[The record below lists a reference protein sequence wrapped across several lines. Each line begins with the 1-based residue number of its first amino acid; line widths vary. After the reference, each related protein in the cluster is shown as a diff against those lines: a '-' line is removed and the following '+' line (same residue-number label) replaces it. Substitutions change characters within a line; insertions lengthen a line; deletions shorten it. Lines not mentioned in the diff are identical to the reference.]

1 MLKKQD
7 YDKLCEEIW
16 EHNRRYYV
24 LNKPTISDEKFD
36 RLLNKLEKIEKE
48 HPEWISSSSPTQ
60 RVGEEPTKG
69 FKTVR
74 HTVAM
79 LSLANTYSQEE
90 IEDFI
95 KRIERLEGRKN
106 QEFCCELKMDGTAV
120 TCVYENGQF
129 VRGVTRGDG
138 KKGDDITSNLRTVKS
153 LPLQL
158 YGKDVPK
165 KLEVRG
171 EVYMSHDVFQK
182 LNEEKE
188 ERGEEPWA
196 NPRNAAAGSLKL
208 LDPKEV
214 SERLLSVVFYAIA
227 DVDGLP
233 VKTQTE
239 AHKFLAK
246 HGLPTLAEVKECRNI
261 DEIWKFADKVLKLRP
276 SLPYD
281 IDGIVIKVNSLSAQR
296 RMGKTGKNPRWAVAY
311 KFAAEQAETI
321 INDITVQVGRTGVLT
336 PVAELEPVFLAGS
349 TISRATLHNQDE
361 IKRKDIRIGD
371 TVIIEKGGD
380 VIPKVSS
387 VVKDKRPKNSKPW
400 HMPKKCPV
408 CETEV
413 KTVPG
418 EVAVRCPN
426 KKTCPAQ
433 GLRRLI
439 YFAGKQAMD
448 IEHLGE
454 KVVEMLVKK
463 GFVKRPS
470 DFYRLTDEDLYQL
483 EGFKEKSVENL
494 LGSLEESKKVSL
506 PRFIMAL
513 GIKYVGSETAELLAA
528 KAGTIDKV
536 MELSYDDLISIE
548 GIGDKVASSIEE
560 YFEHPSN
567 IEELERLLEL
577 GVKPQKV
584 KVKTFKDHPFSGK
597 SFVLTG
603 ALENY
608 TRQSASA
615 LIKERGGKVSSAVSS
630 KTDYVLV
637 GEDPGSKY
645 DKAKKLGVAILDES
659 QFEKLL

>member
-1 MLKKQD
+1 
-7 YDKLCEEIW
+7 
-16 EHNRRYYV
+16 
-24 LNKPTISDEKFD
+24 
-36 RLLNKLEKIEKE
+36 
-48 HPEWISSSSPTQ
+48 
-60 RVGEEPTKG
+60 
-69 FKTVR
+69 
-74 HTVAM
+74 
-79 LSLANTYSQEE
+79 
-90 IEDFI
+90 
-95 KRIERLEGRKN
+95 
-106 QEFCCELKMDGTAV
+106 MDGTAV
-120 TCVYENGQF
+120 TCIYENGQF
-129 VRGVTRGDG
+129 IRGVTRGDG
-138 KKGDDITSNLRTVKS
+138 KKGDDITLNLRTVKS

-171 EVYMSHDVFQK
+171 EVYMSHDVFQT

-188 ERGEEPWA
+188 EKGEEPWA

-214 SERLLSVVFYAIA
+214 SERHLSVVFYAIA
-227 DVDGLP
+227 DIDGLP
-233 VKTQTE
+233 VKTQAE
-239 AHKFLAK
+239 AHRFLAK
-246 HGLPTLAEVKECRNI
+246 HGLPTLAEVKECRDI
-261 DEIWKFADKVLKLRP
+261 DEIWRFADKVLKLRP
-276 SLPYD
+276 ELSYD
-281 IDGIVIKVNSLSAQR
+281 IDGIVIKVDSLSAQR
-296 RMGKTGKNPRWAVAY
+296 RMGTTGKNPRWAVAY
-311 KFAAEQAETI
+311 KFAAEQAETT

-361 IKRKDIRIGD
+361 IKRKDIRLGD

-387 VVKDKRPKNSKPW
+387 VVKDKRPKNSQAW
-400 HMPKKCPV
+400 HMPRKCPV
-408 CETEV
+408 CQTEV
-413 KTVPG
+413 ETVPG
-418 EVAVRCPN
+418 EVAIRCPN
-426 KKTCPAQ
+426 NKGCPAQ

-463 GFVKRPS
+463 GFVKRLS
-470 DFYRLTDEDLYQL
+470 DFYRLTEEKLYQL

-494 LGSLEESKKVSL
+494 LSSLEDSKKVSL
-506 PRFIMAL
+506 ARFIMAL

-536 MELSYDDLISIE
+536 MELTYEDLISIE
-548 GIGDKVASSIEE
+548 GIGDKAASSIKE
-560 YFEHPSN
+560 YFEHSIN
-567 IEELERLLEL
+567 IEEIETLFEL

-584 KVKTFKDHPFSGK
+584 TVKTFKDHPFSGK

-645 DKAKKLGVAILDES
+645 DKAKKLGVAILEES
-659 QFEKLL
+659 KFEKLL